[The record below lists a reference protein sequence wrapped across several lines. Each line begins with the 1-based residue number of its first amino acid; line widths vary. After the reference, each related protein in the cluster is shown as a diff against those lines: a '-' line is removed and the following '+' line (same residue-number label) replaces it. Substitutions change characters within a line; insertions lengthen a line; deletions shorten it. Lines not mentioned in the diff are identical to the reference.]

1 MSEDI
6 EIFEMTAQYEV
17 LDTITSKPI
26 GRSIQRFTNAEGVV
40 FLVGCTGKVY
50 CFDPFG
56 EKKLTEV
63 QDLQQD

>member
-1 MSEDI
+1 M
-6 EIFEMTAQYEV
+6 EIFEMIAQYKV

-50 CFDPFG
+50 CFDPLVR
-56 EKKLTEV
+56 KS
-63 QDLQQD
+63 